1 MFENKH
7 LFKDAEE
14 KGKEVWKRRC
24 EEAKQEKK
32 NKCPKYTARRK
43 LFTRKEENECNAL
56 CNILKRIIA
65 HGNGLCCDN
74 RQNF

>member
-7 LFKDAEE
+7 LLKDTEE

-32 NKCPKYTARRK
+32 NKGPKYTAQRR
-43 LFTRKEENECNAL
+43 LFT
-56 CNILKRIIA
+56 
-65 HGNGLCCDN
+65 
-74 RQNF
+74 